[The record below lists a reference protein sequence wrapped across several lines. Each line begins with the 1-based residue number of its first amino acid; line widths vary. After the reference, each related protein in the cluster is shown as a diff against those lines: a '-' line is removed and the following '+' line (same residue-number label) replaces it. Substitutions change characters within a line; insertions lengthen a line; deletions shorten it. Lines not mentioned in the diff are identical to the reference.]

1 MCKKPERNNLS
12 GSIRINLNSTC
23 GLIQRGSIFWMDD
36 RSPVGRHLYMV
47 VSRDYNDRNARIVC
61 VTLDSKPY
69 YDRMIPIVVNDEIGF
84 INPSILYN
92 YSVRSFKK
100 ENLAGLLTDPDV
112 WDFVD
117 SYMGLTIGI
126 NKMTVKEIEELDS
139 RLYRHSNRIFTE
151 FFGSTDN
158 AAVGEPEKKKDVV
171 EEPKQEER
179 TTEEMAAEVKEKKHK
194 IHHKRHVRV
203 QNIPA
208 ETVEKVRELRKNG
221 SSILKISKETGVSTY
236 GVMKILDGQTRTRRI
251 WRLDSEGNPIQP
263 QS

>member
-12 GSIRINLNSTC
+12 DSIRVNLNTTC
-23 GLIQRGSIFWMDD
+23 SLVQRGSIFWMDD
-36 RSPVGRHLYMV
+36 RSPVGRHLYMI
-47 VSRDYNDRNARIVC
+47 VSTDYNDRNARIMC

-126 NKMTVKEIEELDS
+126 NKMSVKEIEELDS

-158 AAVGEPEKKKDVV
+158 AVVGEPEKKKDVV
-171 EEPKQEER
+171 EEPKQEE
-179 TTEEMAAEVKEKKHK
+179 TTEPVAAEDKEKKPTIKPHK
-194 IHHKRHVRV
+194 HYVRV
-203 QNIPA
+203 GDIPA
-208 ETVEKVRELRKNG
+208 ETVEMVRELRKKG
-221 SSILKISKETGVSTY
+221 TSIVKISEKTGVSTY
-236 GVMKILDGQTRTRRI
+236 GVMKILDNSTRTRSV
-251 WRLDSEGNPIQP
+251 WRLDSDGNPIQP